1 MFFHSNGAP
10 CIFNLFKIFDVLH
23 GIITLL
29 YIDLMQV
36 CPLKILIVDDE
47 RLARRRL
54 DDALSTITTTYP
66 LDIVGHADNGQAA
79 LVLIEEESPDVVL
92 LDIQMPGMSGIDVAR
107 ALQHR
112 PLRPAVI
119 FLTAYDQYAM
129 DAFDVEAVDYL
140 LKPIKDERLLQALQ
154 KAKAWRTGTKL
165 QTTATHI
172 PAHRDGKKC
181 MLSVDDI
188 QVATS
193 DWRST
198 RLYVGGSDAFTSDWT
213 LLRLEEEYPHV
224 FCRIHRATLVNLSG
238 VQRLER
244 TDDERWTVVMKDI
257 AEIFPVSRRLLTEVR
272 HRLAGK

>member
-1 MFFHSNGAP
+1 MNAIFTFF
-10 CIFNLFKIFDVLH
+10 KVFDVLH

-29 YIDLMQV
+29 YIGLMQV
-36 CPLKILIVDDE
+36 CPLKVLIVDDE

-54 DDALSTITTTYP
+54 DDALSTIATTYP

-140 LKPIKDERLLQALQ
+140 LKPEAIAELTNSLYFANANLAATPLLDEAVSGDPDIYPGPELRARLFAEQALPLREMRQ
-154 KAKAWRTGTKL
+154 R
-165 QTTATHI
+165 
-172 PAHRDGKKC
+172 
-181 MLSVDDI
+181 
-188 QVATS
+188 
-193 DWRST
+193 T
-198 RLYVGGSDAFTSDWT
+198 RLWTAF
-213 LLRLEEEYPHV
+213 
-224 FCRIHRATLVNLSG
+224 
-238 VQRLER
+238 R
-244 TDDERWTVVMKDI
+244 TQY
-257 AEIFPVSRRLLTEVR
+257 
-272 HRLAGK
+272 